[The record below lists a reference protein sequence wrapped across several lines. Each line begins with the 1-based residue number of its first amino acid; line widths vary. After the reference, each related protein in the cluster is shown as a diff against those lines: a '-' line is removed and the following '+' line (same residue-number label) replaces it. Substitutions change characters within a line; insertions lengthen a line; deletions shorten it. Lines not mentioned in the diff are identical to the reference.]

1 VSRIGVAIAIPSPWG
16 GELQQ
21 YRRSFG
27 DAAADSIPSH
37 ITLVPPTDV
46 DDRVLPDVD
55 RHLAD
60 VGARFGPFR
69 LRLRGTATFQ
79 PVSPVV
85 FVAVSEG
92 ISACELLAGQIR
104 RGPLAQRLQ
113 FPFHPHVTVAH
124 DVGDDALRHAY
135 KALSDFECSF
145 VVEDFSMYRHGDDGV
160 WRPVR
165 QYRME
170 V

>member
-1 VSRIGVAIAIPSPWG
+1 VSRIGVAIAIPPPWG
-16 GELQQ
+16 TELQH

-46 DDRVLPDVD
+46 DDGVLADVD
-55 RHLAD
+55 DHLAG

-92 ISACELLAGQIR
+92 ISACEMLAGQIR
-104 RGPLAQRLQ
+104 RGPLAQELH

-124 DVGDDALRHAY
+124 DLGDEALRHAY
-135 KALSDFECSF
+135 KALRDYECSF
-145 VVEDFSMYRHGDDGV
+145 VVENFSLYLHGDDGV

>member
-1 VSRIGVAIAIPSPWG
+1 VSRIGVAIAIPPPWG
-16 GELQQ
+16 GELQR

-27 DAAADSIPSH
+27 DPAADSIPSH
-37 ITLVPPTDV
+37 LTLVPPTEV
-46 DDRVLPDVD
+46 DNGVLPDVD
-55 RHLAD
+55 RHLSA

-69 LRLRGTATFQ
+69 LLLRGTATFQ

-92 ISACELLAGQIR
+92 ISACELLAGQVR
-104 RGPLAQRLQ
+104 RGPLAQELQ

-124 DVGDDALRHAY
+124 DVGDDALKHAY
-135 KALSDFECSF
+135 KTLRDFECSF
-145 VVEDFSMYRHGDDGV
+145 IVDDFLLYLHGDDGV
-160 WRPVR
+160 WRPVQR
-165 QYRME
+165 YRLE